1 MTFIIIIRYPIV
13 LFADMF
19 NVIIICFN
27 NYEMV
32 QGDIKLMKKKLDWT
46 LLDSLFRV
54 QEYYQVRF
62 LTRTNSLIY
71 NYKSLPSN

>member
-1 MTFIIIIRYPIV
+1 MVTMEMWLMTFIIIIRYPIV

-32 QGDIKLMKKKLDWT
+32 QGDIKLMKKKIG
-46 LLDSLFRV
+46 LDSFRFSISWS
-54 QEYYQVRF
+54 R
-62 LTRTNSLIY
+62 I
-71 NYKSLPSN
+71 LPSKISHSNQFS

>member
-46 LLDSLFRV
+46 LLDSLFRG
-54 QEYYQVRF
+54 QEYYLVRF
-62 LTRTNSLIY
+62 LTRTNSHNL
-71 NYKSLPSN
+71 

>member
-19 NVIIICFN
+19 NVIICFN

-32 QGDIKLMKKKLDWT
+32 QGDIKLMKKLDRT
-46 LLDSLFRV
+46 PLDSQFHG
-54 QEYYQVRF
+54 QEYYLVRF
-62 LTRTNSLIY
+62 LT
-71 NYKSLPSN
+71 